1 MSALPAKADIA
12 TLGDVCF
19 GKKSRR
25 RPIPGVFS
33 DAGLGL
39 VTPMSGA
46 ITAYPHFTD
55 DIVRVG
61 LNYQFHRS
69 VDQSG
74 ERD

>member
-1 MSALPAKADIA
+1 LPAAIAARNAFGRKADVA
-12 TLGDVCF
+12 PFPAYSVT
-19 GKKSRR
+19 R
-25 RPIPGVFS
+25 VF
-33 DAGLGL
+33 GL

-46 ITAYPHFTD
+46 ITAHPHFTD
-55 DIVRVG
+55 DIVRAG